1 MKNICCTLCLGSNT
15 EAEKNIEKARKMLT
29 ALLPNINWGEAKWTE
44 PVNFPY
50 PALFLNQQA
59 TFHTQKSRNE
69 ICQSFKKIECECG
82 RLPEEKAQGIVRIDI
97 DLLTYGNEQ
106 VKKAVVNL

>member
-1 MKNICCTLCLGSNT
+1 MESICCTLCLGSNT
-15 EAEKNIEKARKMLT
+15 EAEKNVEKARKMLT
-29 ALLPNINWGEAKWTE
+29 ALLPDISWGEAKWTE

-50 PALFLNQQA
+50 PTLFLNQQA
-59 TFHTQKSRNE
+59 TFHAQKNRDE
-69 ICQSFKKIECECG
+69 ICQCFKKVERECG

-106 VKKAVVNL
+106 VKKAIVNL